1 MIFVLTAGSRLVA
14 KGRQDGWVTLID
26 QLPASPDPDNLFEAF
41 SSWTEERGIAL
52 YPAQEE
58 ALIEVVSGA
67 NVILS
72 TPTGSGKSLVA
83 AGAHFTAL
91 ANDQVTFYTAP
102 IKALVSEK
110 FFDLCKIFGT
120 ENVGMLT
127 GDASVNPDAPVICC
141 TAEVLASIA
150 LRDGRDADVGQVVM
164 DEFHFYAEPDRGWAW
179 QIPLLELPQ
188 AQFLLMSA
196 TLGDMSR
203 FEQDLTRRTGRPTT
217 VVRSAT
223 RPVPLSY
230 EYRSTPM
237 TETLTELLETHQ
249 APVYIVH
256 FTQAAAV
263 ERAQA
268 LMSINMCTRAEKD
281 AIAELIG
288 NFRFTTKF
296 GRNLS
301 RFVRHGIGVHHAGML
316 PKYRRLVERLA
327 QAGLLKVICGTDT
340 LGVGVNVPIRTVLFT
355 ALTKYDGSRVR
366 VLRAREFHQI
376 AGRAGRAGFDTSG
389 LVVAQAPEHVIENE
403 KALAKAGDDP
413 KKRRKVV
420 RKKAPEGF
428 VNWSQQT
435 YEKLIAAEPE
445 PLTSR
450 FRVTHAM
457 LLSVIARPGDAFEA
471 MRRLLEDNHEPRAA
485 QLRHIRR
492 AIAIYRSLLD
502 GGVVE
507 RLPEPDAEGRIVRL
521 TVDLQSDFAL
531 NQPLSTFALA
541 AFDLLDPE
549 SPSYALDMLSVVES
563 TLDDPRQILAAQ
575 QNKARAEAVAQM
587 KADGVEYEE
596 RMELLQDVSYPKPLE
611 ELLFHA
617 YGVYRKSHPWVGDH
631 PLSPKSVVRDMY
643 ERAMTFTEFTS
654 HYELARAEGIV
665 LRYLASAY
673 KTLEHTVP
681 EDLKSEDLQDLIA
694 WLGEMVRQVDSSLL
708 DEWEQLANPQEETAD
723 EAADRADQVKPVTSN
738 ARAFR
743 VLVRNA
749 MFRRVEL
756 AALEKYEELGE
767 LDAET
772 GWDADAWAD
781 AMDAYWDEYEDLGT
795 GPDAR
800 GPKLLQIE
808 EEPQHGL
815 WKVRQVFADPQ
826 GDHDWGISAEV
837 DLAASDEEGRAVVR
851 LTDVGQL

>member
-1 MIFVLTAGSRLVA
+1 M
-14 KGRQDGWVTLID
+14 TLID
-26 QLPASPDPDNLFEAF
+26 QMPPTADPDDLFEAF
-41 SSWTEERGIAL
+41 SSWTEERGISL

-58 ALIEVVSGA
+58 ALIEVVSGS
-67 NVILS
+67 NLILS

-83 AGAHFTAL
+83 AGAHFAAL
-91 ANDQVTFYTAP
+91 ARDEVSFYTAP

-127 GDASVNPDAPVICC
+127 GDASVNADAPVICC

-150 LRDGRDADVGQVVM
+150 LRDGKDADIGQVVM

-188 AQFLLMSA
+188 AQFVLMSA
-196 TLGDMSR
+196 TLGDVSR
-203 FEQDLTRRTGRPTT
+203 FEEDLTRRTGRSTS

-230 EYRSTPM
+230 EYRTTPL
-237 TETLTELLETHQ
+237 TETLTELLENRQ

-256 FTQAAAV
+256 FTQAQAV

-268 LMSINMCTRAEKD
+268 LMSINMSTRAEKD
-281 AIAELIG
+281 EIAALIG
-288 NFRFTTKF
+288 NFRFTTRF
-296 GRNLS
+296 GKQLS
-301 RFVRHGIGVHHAGML
+301 RYVRHGIGVHHAGML
-316 PKYRRLVERLA
+316 PKYRRLVEKLA

-366 VLRAREFHQI
+366 TLRAREFHQI

-389 LVVAQAPEHVIENE
+389 LVVAQAPEHVVENE

-420 RKKAPEGF
+420 RKKPPEGF
-428 VNWSQQT
+428 VNWSQNT
-435 YEKLIAAEPE
+435 FEKLIAADPE

-457 LLSVIARPGDAFEA
+457 LLSVIARPGNAFTA
-471 MRRLLEDNHEPRAA
+471 MRRLLEDNHEPRKK

-507 RLPEPDAEGRIVRL
+507 QLDEPDAQGRIVRL
-521 TVDLQSDFAL
+521 TVDLQQDFAL
-531 NQPLSTFALA
+531 QQPLSTFALA
-541 AFDLLDPE
+541 SFDLLDPE
-549 SPSYALDMLSVVES
+549 SPSYALDMVSVVES

-575 QNKARAEAVAQM
+575 QNKARGEAVAEM

-596 RMELLQDVSYPKPLE
+596 RMDRLMDISYPKPLE
-611 ELLFHA
+611 ELLSHA
-617 YGVYRKSHPWVGDH
+617 YGLYRKSHPWVGDH
-631 PLSPKSVVRDMY
+631 PLSPKSVIRDMY
-643 ERAMTFTEFTS
+643 ERAMTFGEFVS
-654 HYELARAEGIV
+654 FYELARTEGIV
-665 LRYLASAY
+665 LRYLAGAY
-673 KTLEHTVP
+673 KALDHTVP
-681 EDLKSEDLQDLIA
+681 DERKSEDFEDIVA

-708 DEWEQLANPQEETAD
+708 DEWEQLANPAEETA
-723 EAADRADQVKPVTSN
+723 EQAMEHADQVRPVTAN

-749 MFRRVEL
+749 LFRRVEL
-756 AALEKYEELGE
+756 AALDDADELGA
-767 LDAET
+767 LDEES
-772 GWDADAWAD
+772 GWDAERWGEAL
-781 AMDAYWDEYEDLGT
+781 DAYWEEYEDIGT

-800 GPKLLQIE
+800 GPRLLRIE
-808 EEPQHGL
+808 EDPEHAL
-815 WKVRQVFADPQ
+815 WRVRQTFADPE

-837 DLAASDEEGRAVVR
+837 DLTASDAEAQAVLRV
-851 LTDVGQL
+851 TDVGPLSRAAG